1 MYFLMELSN
10 VYNEKARWHY
20 SKMMAPRLFAFIW
33 ISSFSVV
40 LLAWRSVCASLR
52 CGNRWL
58 RNGQRKQI
66 IRTHLLSETSS
77 DYIGLVRETGL
88 EPVRDYHTP
97 LKRARLPI
105 PPLSHILFCCFRN
118 GDNYSKGSGFCQAVF
133 AKYGAGFLCRLCG
146 RLFEKQSTVIRHPPC
161 HQSPKARS
169 A

>member
-1 MYFLMELSN
+1 
-10 VYNEKARWHY
+10 
-20 SKMMAPRLFAFIW
+20 MMAPRLFAFIW

-88 EPVRDYHTP
+88 EPVKTGYKLLILLEIIRSVACFVSYSIMKNDQAHVMVISM
-97 LKRARLPI
+97 LILPI
-105 PPLSHILFCCFRN
+105 W
-118 GDNYSKGSGFCQAVF
+118 
-133 AKYGAGFLCRLCG
+133 
-146 RLFEKQSTVIRHPPC
+146 
-161 HQSPKARS
+161 
-169 A
+169 

>member
-1 MYFLMELSN
+1 M
-10 VYNEKARWHY
+10 YNEKARWHY

-105 PPLSHILFCCFRN
+105 PPLSHILFAAFATVIIIAKVRLSVKRFLQN
-118 GDNYSKGSGFCQAVF
+118 MAQAF
-133 AKYGAGFLCRLCG
+133 YAGFADG
-146 RLFEKQSTVIRHPPC
+146 LFEKQSTVIRHPPC
-161 HQSPKARS
+161 HQNPKVRLG
-169 A
+169 